1 MNSKK
6 EIQTAKTVPSIPAA
20 KRASMLPP
28 HSRETVPAIPAAKLP
43 GVYSYVAGRSE
54 WDEDL

>member
-1 MNSKK
+1 MVSKK

-20 KRASMLPP
+20 KRASMVPS
-28 HSRETVPAIPAAKLP
+28 HSAATQPAMPATKMP